1 MLKRKRQLWACMR
14 DKRDLDQTDLRLLQ
28 LLSENARRPYSDLA
42 DAVDLSAPAVAN
54 RIERL
59 QDQGI
64 ITQFTIDIDRRKLQ
78 QRTPVMIELEV
89 HPIHSDTLYD
99 SLCSLSG
106 VEHVFQ
112 QYDGTIVVYGNA
124 PEQNLR
130 KWLEAEIDLDDV
142 TALDFELVE
151 RYQWVQDLDETEFA
165 LPCLVCDNTVKS
177 DGITA
182 TIGGRTLAFCCPSC
196 RGKYEA
202 EFEKRNNNATEN

>member
-1 MLKRKRQLWACMR
+1 MR

-42 DAVDLSAPAVAN
+42 DAVDLSAPAVAD

-59 QDQGI
+59 QDQGV

-78 QRTPVMIELEV
+78 QRTPVMIEFEV
-89 HPIHSDTLYD
+89 HPTHSDALYD

-106 VEHVFQ
+106 VEHVFR
-112 QYDGTIVVYGNA
+112 QYDGTIVVYGSA

-130 KWLEAEIDLDDV
+130 KWLDAEIDLDDV

-151 RYQWVQDLDETEFA
+151 TYQWVQDLDETEFA
-165 LPCLVCDNTVKS
+165 LPCPVCENTVKS
-177 DGITA
+177 DGSTA
-182 TIGGRTLAFCCPSC
+182 TVGGRTLAFCCPSC
-196 RGKYEA
+196 RGKYEQ
-202 EFEKRNNNATEN
+202 EFEERNKSATDN

>member
-1 MLKRKRQLWACMR
+1 MR

-42 DAVDLSAPAVAN
+42 DAVDLSAPAVAD

-59 QDQGI
+59 QDQGV

-78 QRTPVMIELEV
+78 QRTPVMIEFEV
-89 HPIHSDTLYD
+89 HPTHSDALYD

-106 VEHVFQ
+106 VEHVFR
-112 QYDGTIVVYGNA
+112 QYDGTIVVYGSA

-130 KWLEAEIDLDDV
+130 KWLDAEIDLDDV

-151 RYQWVQDLDETEFA
+151 TYQWVQDLDETEFA
-165 LPCLVCDNTVKS
+165 FDETEFALPCPVCENTVKS
-177 DGITA
+177 DGSTA
-182 TIGGRTLAFCCPSC
+182 TVGGRTLAFCCPSC
-196 RGKYEA
+196 RGKYEQ
-202 EFEKRNNNATEN
+202 EFEERNKSATDN